1 MPRPFYSDSLFFSEI
16 LSFGQKKFGCN
27 GAELSW
33 VWRSDNL
40 DNIGELFDEYDDDKY
55 NVKGSAM
62 LKLMMTEIVAMI
74 HKTSQLGGCGGA
86 GWPGKG

>member
-1 MPRPFYSDSLFFSEI
+1 M
-16 LSFGQKKFGCN
+16 
-27 GAELSW
+27 SW

-40 DNIGELFDEYDDDKY
+40 DNNGELYDKLYMTMMLMVVDGDGDDDDKY

>member
-1 MPRPFYSDSLFFSEI
+1 M
-16 LSFGQKKFGCN
+16 
-27 GAELSW
+27 SW

-40 DNIGELFDEYDDDKY
+40 DNIGELFDKLYMTIVLVDGDGYEDDKY

>member
-1 MPRPFYSDSLFFSEI
+1 M
-16 LSFGQKKFGCN
+16 
-27 GAELSW
+27 SW

-40 DNIGELFDEYDDDKY
+40 GNIGELFDEYDDDKY

-74 HKTSQLGGCGGA
+74 HKTSQHVGCGRA
-86 GWPGKG
+86 G

>member
-1 MPRPFYSDSLFFSEI
+1 M
-16 LSFGQKKFGCN
+16 
-27 GAELSW
+27 SW

-40 DNIGELFDEYDDDKY
+40 DNIGELNDKICMTMMLIAVNGDGYDNDKF
-55 NVKGSAM
+55 NVEGTVM
-62 LKLMMTEIVAMI
+62 LKLMMIEMVAMI

>member
-1 MPRPFYSDSLFFSEI
+1 MGRLQMVVMAVYGD
-16 LSFGQKKFGCN
+16 G
-27 GAELSW
+27 
-33 VWRSDNL
+33 
-40 DNIGELFDEYDDDKY
+40 YDDDKY